1 MNFKLKIKL
10 VNLIQL
16 IQLIRIQI
24 ISLYLNLLLYECM
37 CITLLDCNIIVNQN
51 S

>member
-1 MNFKLKIKL
+1 MDFILKIKL

-16 IQLIRIQI
+16 IQLIRIPI
-24 ISLYLNLLLYECM
+24 ISLYLNLLLYEFM
-37 CITLLDCNIIVNQN
+37 CINLLDCNFNVKQN